1 MLFNSFE
8 YFIFLP
14 LVFFLYWLIL
24 GKNWELQNILLLIA
38 SYIFYGWWD
47 YRFLLLLLFTTAVD
61 FWAALKIEASCNP
74 KHRKFYIYI
83 SVFINLGTLF
93 LFKYYNFFLESF
105 ISVSGLK
112 LYDTLLSS
120 IILPVGISFYTF
132 QTMSYTSDVYYGKLK
147 PSKSF
152 ISFATFVTFFPQ
164 LVAGPIEKAQHL
176 LPQITQRRV
185 INRSQIYSGLKL
197 ILWGLFKKVVVAD
210 SIAPFVEQIFNDNGN
225 TLGGSLWMGAFFFA
239 IQIYCDFSGYS
250 DIAIGSAKLF
260 GFELMSNFK
269 FPFFS
274 RNFVEFWQR
283 WHISL
288 NNWFKSYVFTFLSN
302 NFLGGQLFHIII
314 KIFIIFILSG
324 LWHGAN
330 WTFIVWGFISFLIY
344 LPSFLLKKNT
354 RKKTIN
360 LNLVGLKDFPFIL
373 LNFTLFAWSSIF
385 FRSKNLKDA
394 IEYNIN
400 LFTSVPKFNLESNA
414 ILFYLFIL
422 FFIEWTHRTDER
434 EPLSFKNIWIEIWV
448 LFVIFLFTLINSGK
462 NPQEFIYFSF

>member
-1 MLFNSFE
+1 MLFNSYE

-14 LVFFLYWLIL
+14 LVFTLYWAIR
-24 GKNWELQNILLLIA
+24 GRNWELQNVILLIA

-47 YRFLLLLLFTTAVD
+47 YRFLSLLLFTTAID
-61 FWAALKIEASCNP
+61 YWAALKIEASRGP
-74 KHRKFYIYI
+74 RLRRFYISL

-93 LFKYYNFFLESF
+93 LFKYYNFFLDSF
-105 ISVSGLK
+105 ISLTGSK
-112 LYDTLLSS
+112 LSDTLLIS
-120 IILPVGISFYTF
+120 IVLPVGISFYTF
-132 QTMSYTSDVYYGKLK
+132 QTMSYTLDVYFGNIK

-152 ISFATFVTFFPQ
+152 IAFATFVIFFPQ

-176 LPQITQRRV
+176 LPQMAQRRI

-210 SIAPFVEQIFNDNGN
+210 SLAPFVEQIFNDNGI
-225 TLGGSLWMGAFFFA
+225 TLGGSLWIGAFFFA
-239 IQIYCDFSGYS
+239 VQVYCDFSGYS

-260 GFELMSNFK
+260 GIELMSNFK

-302 NFLGGQLFHIII
+302 NFLNGKLFHTVI
-314 KIFIIFILSG
+314 KVFIIFILSG

-330 WTFIVWGFISFLIY
+330 WTFVVWGFISWVIF
-344 LPSFLLKKNT
+344 LPSFFINKTTRDKSKKQ
-354 RKKTIN
+354 R
-360 LNLVGLKDFPFIL
+360 LVGFRDFPLIL
-373 LNFTLFAWSSIF
+373 INFTLFAWSSIF

-394 IEYNIN
+394 IEYNVN
-400 LFTSVPKFNLESNA
+400 LFTSVPKFNLESNG

-422 FFIEWTHRTDER
+422 LIIEWTHRADER
-434 EPLSFKNIWIEIWV
+434 EPLSFENKWLERWV
-448 LFVIFLFTLINSGK
+448 LFVIFLFTFINFGK
-462 NPQEFIYFSF
+462 NTQEFIYFSF